1 MPCTTVRTDL
11 VLRLLVPGRTSLP
24 VPVEMA
30 YSADDPWAVR
40 VTFATDH
47 VDDDHHGDERPDA
60 AGGPPQ
66 ADARDDTAVEWL
78 VARSLLHDGMSA
90 RAGCG
95 DMQIWPSGRTGVL
108 CLAMSSPSGEALFEL
123 DRDGLG
129 GFLRST
135 CALVP
140 LGEEGSHVDLD
151 AELLQLLTRDH

>member
-30 YSADDPWAVR
+30 YSAADPWAVR

-47 VDDDHHGDERPDA
+47 VDEDHPDESAPDV
-60 AGGPPQ
+60 PPSP
-66 ADARDDTAVEWL
+66 DSRDDTVVEWL

-95 DMQIWPSGRTGVL
+95 DMQVWPSARTGVL

-123 DRDGLG
+123 DRDELS